1 MPEKPAEEVALKPV
15 KPSAEQKGISI
26 KGIDN
31 ILYHTAKCCYPVPG
45 DSLVGFITRG
55 KGVTI
60 HNKKCHNL
68 ERLAVDNAR
77 LVDVEW
83 RQDGEAR
90 YPARLLVESVDKP
103 GVLANLSTLVSSE
116 NVNISHLQAISTP
129 DQKAQITFIVEVRD
143 KKQLAAIIQ
152 KIASM
157 DGVLRV
163 KR

>member
-1 MPEKPAEEVALKPV
+1 M
-15 KPSAEQKGISI
+15 
-26 KGIDN
+26 
-31 ILYHTAKCCYPVPG
+31 
-45 DSLVGFITRG
+45 
-55 KGVTI
+55 TI
-60 HNKKCHNL
+60 HNTKCHNL

-143 KKQLAAIIQ
+143 KKQLAAVIQ
-152 KIASM
+152 KIALM

>member
-1 MPEKPAEEVALKPV
+1 M
-15 KPSAEQKGISI
+15 
-26 KGIDN
+26 
-31 ILYHTAKCCYPVPG
+31 
-45 DSLVGFITRG
+45 
-55 KGVTI
+55 TI

-116 NVNISHLQAISTP
+116 NVNISQLQAISTP
-129 DQKAQITFIVEVRD
+129 DQTAQITFIVEVRD
-143 KKQLAAIIQ
+143 KKTACSHNTEDSVNGRRIKGEALSVIGVGRYCVMDNFYAI
-152 KIASM
+152 S
-157 DGVLRV
+157 LWTL
-163 KR
+163 

>member
-1 MPEKPAEEVALKPV
+1 MSGLLQGA
-15 KPSAEQKGISI
+15 
-26 KGIDN
+26 
-31 ILYHTAKCCYPVPG
+31 
-45 DSLVGFITRG
+45 R
-55 KGVTI
+55 GVTI

-116 NVNISHLQAISTP
+116 NVNISQLQAISTP